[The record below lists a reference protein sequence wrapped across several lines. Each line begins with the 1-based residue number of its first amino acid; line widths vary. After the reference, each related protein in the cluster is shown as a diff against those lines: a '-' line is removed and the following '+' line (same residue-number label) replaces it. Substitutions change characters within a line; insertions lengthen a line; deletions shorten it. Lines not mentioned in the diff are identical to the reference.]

1 MSHARA
7 PRHGKWEGFE
17 ALHAALQ
24 GLASAKG
31 TSQNRIGAVA
41 KLALQNAKV
50 RPARRV
56 CRQRGV
62 GRGLTDERASVSV
75 CLSVGTRSF
84 TSMWCTTWRCF
95 CGKPS
100 PSTDWQVRH
109 LVSWHGVRPRRRLT
123 SVCLVAMV
131 TRRTLRDRR
140 DRAPGTPAPFAA
152 LGAGQSGVMC

>member
-50 RPARRV
+50 RLASCVLCVKGGKVLMCRSGSDEWMGLCV
-56 CRQRGV
+56 CVCGV
-62 GRGLTDERASVSV
+62 SL
-75 CLSVGTRSF
+75 GTRSS
-84 TSMWCTTWRCF
+84 TSTWCTTWRCF

-100 PSTDWQVRH
+100 PSTDWQVRLAVVAVLETTEETH
-109 LVSWHGVRPRRRLT
+109 LVSGW
-123 SVCLVAMV
+123 S
-131 TRRTLRDRR
+131 
-140 DRAPGTPAPFAA
+140 
-152 LGAGQSGVMC
+152 S